1 MSKKPATKGK
11 KKAAAA
17 TGVVVAAPRA
27 RRAKPE
33 TAPATTASK
42 ANPRARALAIEA
54 ARVAEGYKCEEI
66 LVLDVQGVSSIC
78 DFMVIATGTSDRQMR
93 AVSDHIESAA
103 RALGDKP
110 YRTAGIQQASWIV
123 LDFVDVVIH
132 LFDPE
137 ARRYYDLEMLW
148 GDAPRVS
155 WEARPAA
162 RSAVAAD

>member
-1 MSKKPATKGK
+1 MSKKPAAKGK
-11 KKAAAA
+11 KKTAAGAA
-17 TGVVVAAPRA
+17 GVVVAAPRA
-27 RRAKPE
+27 RRAKSE
-33 TAPATTASK
+33 AAAGSI
-42 ANPRARALAIEA
+42 ADARARALAIEA

-123 LDFVDVVIH
+123 LDFIDVVIH

-162 RSAVAAD
+162 KSAVAAE